1 MVKQDRLGKHRILPF
16 KKSRRNIELIVHEGF
31 RKHSIH
37 AIIEVDVTNAREKIR
52 KIKQES
58 STDIS
63 FTGWL
68 VKCVGEAVSK
78 HKELN
83 TFRLGKRKTVVFD
96 DVDIPIPIE
105 RTTKNETRPMGYIIR
120 KVNEKSVNEITKE
133 IRAVQKETVNE
144 TTQVLGN
151 FLTKGERFIVN
162 APMFI
167 KKLAI
172 LILRRN
178 GLFKKK
184 HFGTVAV
191 TSIGMKGNF
200 PGWAIPMGS
209 MTTTRGSNPS
219 TCSWIATRWDSRPHV
234 VARMERSWRRPCST
248 QGSRSMPMERMFRT
262 IWLGASSNE
271 T

>member
-1 MVKQDRLGKHRILPF
+1 MVKRDRLGKHCILPF
-16 KKSRRNIELIVHEGF
+16 TKSRRNIELIVHEGF
-31 RKHSIH
+31 RKHSVH
-37 AIIEVDVTNAREKIR
+37 AIIEVDITNAREKIR
-52 KIKQES
+52 KIKQEKG
-58 STDIS
+58 TDIS

-68 VKCVGEAVSK
+68 VKCVGDAINK

-83 TFRLGKRKTVVFD
+83 TYRLGKRKTAVFD

-105 RTTKNETRPMGYIIR
+105 RTTQNETRPMAYIIR
-120 KVNEKSVNEITKE
+120 KANEKSVDDITKE
-133 IRAVQKETVNE
+133 IRAVQKETVKE
-144 TTQVLGN
+144 STQVLGD
-151 FLTKGERFIVN
+151 FLTKGEHFIIN

-200 PGWAIPMGS
+200 PGWAVPLGS
-209 MTTTRGSNPS
+209 INTAI
-219 TCSWIATRWDSRPHV
+219 IAVGGITKKPGVIGDNIAIREYLHITVTVDHDLVDGGPL
-234 VARMERSWRRPCST
+234 ARFVEELKNIIENG
-248 QGSRSMPMERMFRT
+248 QF
-262 IWLGASSNE
+262 LD
-271 T
+271 